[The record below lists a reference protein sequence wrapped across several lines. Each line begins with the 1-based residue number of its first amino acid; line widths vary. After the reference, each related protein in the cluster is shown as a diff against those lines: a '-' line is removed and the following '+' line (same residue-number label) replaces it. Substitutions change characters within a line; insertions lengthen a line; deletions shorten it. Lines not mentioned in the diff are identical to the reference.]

1 MPDPLDETIAPL
13 RPPRAILAGLLLIAV
28 FVLSLSAYVAVAGD
42 LEFHHH
48 DEGPNTAYA
57 LELYRGNL
65 PTVNTEMR
73 FDATEHPRLAGE
85 LADVPTPAHHDIWT
99 ANHPPL
105 YYALCVPVLALADAL
120 ADALDDALV
129 AEQVMLVGM
138 RLVNALGMALGV
150 LLVGLIA
157 FELMPRRPAVAL
169 LATAVA
175 ASCGRFAYAGG
186 HIQNDGVAAAAA
198 SLTVLATLRI
208 LRLGL
213 TGRRLALLTAAGAA
227 AAAAKIPGVAT
238 VALCGA
244 ALFLGLLLRD
254 RSPAGLLR
262 AVGAAA
268 VATGVPALAIGWFYV
283 RNLLIYGDLTAS
295 GVNREKFP
303 RDLRGTWWE
312 MASDLDMWH
321 LWFARPWSHIGGAHS
336 GWGEAFVDA
345 LSVAAVAGLVVLAVR
360 WAKRP
365 SRPTGPVVLAWGLL
379 VTYGLTLLYNLPGF
393 AAAGGGYH
401 ERYLLSLLPLVAT
414 VLAAGLL
421 GLGDLVRVGP
431 PERRHR
437 VVVAVATPVLLCAGL
452 LFFLVP
458 VIGR

>member
-1 MPDPLDETIAPL
+1 M
-13 RPPRAILAGLLLIAV
+13 AGLLLIAA
-28 FVLSLSAYVAVAGD
+28 FVLSLGAGVAVAAD

-73 FDATEHPRLAGE
+73 FDREEHPELTRA
-85 LADVPTPAHHDIWT
+85 LADVPTRAHHDIWT
-99 ANHPPL
+99 GNHPPL
-105 YYALCVPVLALADAL
+105 YYALCVPVVALADGLGGGGDTERA
-120 ADALDDALV
+120 
-129 AEQVMLVGM
+129 MLVGM
-138 RLVNALGMALGV
+138 RLVNAVGMALGV

-175 ASCGRFAYAGG
+175 ASCGRFAYASG
-186 HIQNDGVAAAAA
+186 HVQNDGVAAAAA

-283 RNLLIYGDLTAS
+283 RNLVIYGDLTAS

-303 RDLRGTWWE
+303 RELRGTWWE
-312 MASDLDMWH
+312 MATDLDMWH
-321 LWFARPWSHIGGAHS
+321 LWFARPWSHIGGARS
-336 GWGEAFVDA
+336 GWGEVFVDA
-345 LSVAAVAGLVVLAVR
+345 LVVAAGAGLVALAVR

-365 SRPTGPVVLAWGLL
+365 SRPAGATVLAWGLM

-414 VLAAGLL
+414 MLAAGLL

-431 PERRHR
+431 RERRDR
-437 VVVAVATPVLLCAGL
+437 VVVTVATPVLLSAGL
-452 LFFLVP
+452 LLFLAP